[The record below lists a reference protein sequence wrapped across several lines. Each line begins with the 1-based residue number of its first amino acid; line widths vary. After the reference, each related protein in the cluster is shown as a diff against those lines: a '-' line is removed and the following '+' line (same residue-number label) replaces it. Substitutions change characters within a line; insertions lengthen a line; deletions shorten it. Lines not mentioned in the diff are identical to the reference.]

1 MTGFSDE
8 IKALLAQKAE
18 TRARIAQ
25 IPFEGSIEVK
35 ENSSGKYIYARTRI
49 AGKNTSKYLGPYSEE
64 SYALHARQA
73 SELRALK
80 KNLRRIERELAKL
93 GHIDGELTPEV
104 LLNIDFARANMKTL
118 IYGQA
123 VLEGVSTTFPQTEDI
138 LENGI
143 VSGVKATDVQ
153 KILNLKHA
161 WEFVLDKD
169 VAACQSDFAILSRV
183 ASLVNEG
190 FYEYGGQVRRVPVRI
205 GGCSWVPPIPTEES
219 IGEILASTQ
228 EAIDSADA
236 AVRIALRLMRAQ
248 AFIDG
253 NKRTA
258 VIFANHYLV
267 THGAGL
273 LLIPE
278 GEVQQFRK
286 NLVEYYETN
295 NEDSMTKYV
304 TETCLM
310 RL

>member
-1 MTGFSDE
+1 MAGFSEDT
-8 IKALLAQKAE
+8 KSLLAQRAE

-25 IPFEGSIEVK
+25 IPFDGSIEVK
-35 ENSSGKYIYARTRI
+35 ENSSGKYIYARARV
-49 AGKNTSKYLGPYSEE
+49 AGKNTSVYLGPYSEE
-64 SYALHARQA
+64 VHALYVKQA
-73 SELRALK
+73 SELRVLK

-93 GHIDGELTPEV
+93 GHIDGELSPSV

-143 VSGVKATDVQ
+143 VSGVKASDVQ

-169 VAACQSDFAILSRV
+169 VVACQSDFAVLSRV
-183 ASLVNEG
+183 AALVNEG

-205 GGCSWVPPIPTEES
+205 GGCSWIPPIPTEEG
-219 IGEILASTQ
+219 IKELL
-228 EAIDSADA
+228 IDVQNLSDPTDA

-258 VIFANHYLV
+258 VIFANHLLV
-267 THGAGL
+267 SCGAGL
-273 LLIPE
+273 LMIPE
-278 GEVQQFRK
+278 EEVSQFRK
-286 NLVEYYETN
+286 NLVAYYETN
-295 NEDSMTKYV
+295 DEDGMAKYV
-304 TETCLM
+304 AEKCLM